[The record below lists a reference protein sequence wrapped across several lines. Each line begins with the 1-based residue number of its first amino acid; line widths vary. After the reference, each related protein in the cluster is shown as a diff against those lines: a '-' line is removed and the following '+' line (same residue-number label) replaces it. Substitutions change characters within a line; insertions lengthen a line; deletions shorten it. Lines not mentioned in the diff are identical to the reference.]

1 MEQFQIENEREEEV
15 QLKVDATCSVKFSD
29 CCSQLKNFCCSPLT
43 LLTQDA
49 SPDVRR
55 LVVVPEL
62 YYWWAQLNFPCIP
75 KPLYKNLVRELLPV
89 GTERAK
95 IFIKVV
101 FMGVFVYYVITI
113 TDVLGMGDDDDSLF
127 DLAKFVVTVLAVG
140 MPSFIGNFQSDKVK
154 EIKVLHKK
162 GIIREEIERFLS
174 RNKEFYDYKKGLDQL
189 GVIVGEEGVVRQPVA
204 DDDDAGG

>member
-1 MEQFQIENEREEEV
+1 MHFQEPTSGSKDAVREAV
-15 QLKVDATCSVKFSD
+15 
-29 CCSQLKNFCCSPLT
+29 
-43 LLTQDA
+43 
-49 SPDVRR
+49 
-55 LVVVPEL
+55 
-62 YYWWAQLNFPCIP
+62 
-75 KPLYKNLVRELLPV
+75 VRELLPV

-101 FMGVFVYYVITI
+101 FMAVFVYYVITI

-140 MPSFIGNFQSDKVK
+140 IPSFIGNFQSDKVK

-174 RNKEFYDYKKGLDQL
+174 RNKEFYDYIKGLDQM

-204 DDDDAGG
+204 DDDAAGGRNCTCQKLAQALNDNE